1 MDFVTR
7 PMNLTAL
14 RMSSKVAE
22 ANEAA
27 SSASDDVLLDG
38 SSDIGSKGE
47 WVCTEFVLD
56 GSVGSKLNIRDIIDG
71 R

>member
-7 PMNLTAL
+7 PMYLTAL

-38 SSDIGSKGE
+38 SSDIRSKGE